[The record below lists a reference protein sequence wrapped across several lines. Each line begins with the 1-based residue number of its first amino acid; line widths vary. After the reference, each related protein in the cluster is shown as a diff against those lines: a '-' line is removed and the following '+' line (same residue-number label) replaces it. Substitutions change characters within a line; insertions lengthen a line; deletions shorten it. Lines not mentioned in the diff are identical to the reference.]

1 MGAEIEA
8 LPDGLRVSGPQRL
21 RGAVMSS
28 HGDHRLAMLFGV
40 AGALADGRTVV
51 RKAESVAVSYQGF
64 WDDLDRL
71 CGA

>member
-1 MGAEIEA
+1 
-8 LPDGLRVSGPQRL
+8 
-21 RGAVMSS
+21 
-28 HGDHRLAMLFGV
+28 MLFGV
-40 AGALADGRTVV
+40 AGALADGTTVV